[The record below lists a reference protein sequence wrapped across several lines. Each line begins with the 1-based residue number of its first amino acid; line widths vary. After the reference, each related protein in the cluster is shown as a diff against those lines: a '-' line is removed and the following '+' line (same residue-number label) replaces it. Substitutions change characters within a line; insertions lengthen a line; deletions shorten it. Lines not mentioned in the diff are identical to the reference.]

1 MKPHDPSVR
10 AWIEAVTH
18 GTAAAELEAIYAE
31 ASERIAAR
39 GPACWAS
46 GRCCNFESY
55 GHRLYVTGLE
65 AAYCVT
71 RWNDANPTLT
81 VEGVEAA
88 QARGGCPFQQANLCA
103 AHTIKP
109 LGCRVFFCDRTAKE
123 WQNTLLEDLHAR
135 VKALHGAPI
144 PYEYAE
150 WRWMLGR
157 FPIEAA

>member
-1 MKPHDPSVR
+1 VSDPAVR
-10 AWIEAVTH
+10 AWF
-18 GTAAAELEAIYAE
+18 TAAASESTVSALESIYAE
-31 ASERIAAR
+31 ASARIAER

-65 AAYCVT
+65 AAYCVA
-71 RWNDANPTLT
+71 RWNAANPTLT

-88 QARGGCPFQQANLCA
+88 QTRGGCPFQQANLCA

-109 LGCRVFFCDRTAKE
+109 LGCRVFFCDRTASD
-123 WQNTLLEDLHAR
+123 WQNTLLEELHAK
-135 VKALHGAPI
+135 VKALHDEAI
-144 PYEYAE
+144 PYEYGE

-157 FPIEAA
+157 LADTP

>member
-1 MKPHDPSVR
+1 MSDPAAR
-10 AWIEAVTH
+10 AWIEAVTT
-18 GTAAAELEAIYAE
+18 GPTAGALESIYAE
-31 ASERIAAR
+31 AQQRITER

-71 RWNDANPTLT
+71 RWNQTQTPLT
-81 VEGVEAA
+81 IESVEAA
-88 QARGGCPFQQANLCA
+88 QARGGCPFQQHNLCA

-123 WQNTLLEDLHAR
+123 WQNSLLEELHAR
-135 VKALHGAPI
+135 VKGLHTAAI
-144 PYEYAE
+144 PYEYGE
-150 WRWMLGR
+150 WRAMLTR
-157 FPIEAA
+157 LTS